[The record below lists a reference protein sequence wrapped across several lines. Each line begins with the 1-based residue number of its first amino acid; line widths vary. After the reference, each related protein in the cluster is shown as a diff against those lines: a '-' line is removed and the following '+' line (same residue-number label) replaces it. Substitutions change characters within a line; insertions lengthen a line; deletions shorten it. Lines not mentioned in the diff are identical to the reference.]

1 MINDIHNDAKQRMDQ
16 AIEHTRMELTKVRTG
31 RANPEL
37 VETLV
42 IDYYG
47 TKTPLNQLSNINV
60 PEPRLITVQPFDK
73 TVMADIERAIMKS
86 NLGLTPNN
94 NGEVI
99 LIPIPPLS
107 EERRKDLAKVVHQ
120 LVEEGRVSVRN
131 VRKDANHHIKIVE
144 DDGHISEDEIKR
156 AEQEI
161 QDLTDKHITRLNEM
175 MDHKEKELM
184 EF

>member
-1 MINDIHNDAKQRMDQ
+1 MIKDIHDDAKHRMDQ
-16 AIEHTRMELTKVRTG
+16 AVEHIRMELAKVRTG

-37 VETLV
+37 VENLT

-47 TKTPLNQLSNINV
+47 TTTPLKQLSNISV
-60 PEPRLITVQPFDK
+60 PEPRLITLQPYDK
-73 TVMADIERAIMKS
+73 SVMLDVEKAIMGS

-107 EERRKDLAKVVHQ
+107 EERRKDLIKVVHQ

-131 VRKDANHHIKIVE
+131 VRKDANHHIKMIQDE
-144 DDGHISEDEIKR
+144 GHISEDEIKR
-156 AEQEI
+156 AEQDT
-161 QDLTDKHITRLNEM
+161 QDLTDKHIKHLNEM
-175 MDHKEKELM
+175 MEHKEKELM

>member
-1 MINDIHNDAKQRMDQ
+1 MIKDIHSDAKHRMDQ
-16 AIEHTRMELTKVRTG
+16 AVEHTRMELAKVRTG

-37 VETLV
+37 LENLT
-42 IDYYG
+42 INYYG
-47 TKTPLNQLSNINV
+47 ATTPFKQLSNISV
-60 PEPRLITVQPFDK
+60 PEPRLITLQPFDK
-73 TVMADIERAIMKS
+73 TIMPDIEKAIMES

-107 EERRKDLAKVVHQ
+107 EERRRDLIKVVHQ

-131 VRKDANHHIKIVE
+131 VRKDANHHIKMVQNE
-144 DDGHISEDEIKR
+144 GHISEDEIKR

-161 QDLTDKHITRLNEM
+161 QDLTDEHVKHLNEM
-175 MDHKEKELM
+175 MEHKEKELL

>member
-1 MINDIHNDAKQRMDQ
+1 MIQDIHNDAKHRMDQ
-16 AIEHTRMELTKVRTG
+16 AVEHTRMELAKVRTG

-37 VETLV
+37 LENLTV
-42 IDYYG
+42 DYYG
-47 TKTPLNQLSNINV
+47 TNTPFNQLSNISV

-73 TVMADIERAIMKS
+73 TIMPDMERSIMES

-107 EERRKDLAKVVHQ
+107 EERRRDLIRVVHQ
-120 LVEEGRVSVRN
+120 LIEEGRVAVRN
-131 VRKDANHHIKIVE
+131 VRKDANHHIKMVQ

-156 AEQEI
+156 AEHEI
-161 QDLTDKHITRLNEM
+161 QNFTDDHVKRLNEM
-175 MDHKEKELM
+175 MEHKEKELM

>member
-16 AIEHTRMELTKVRTG
+16 AIEHTRMELTKIRTG

-107 EERRKDLAKVVHQ
+107 EERRKDLA
-120 LVEEGRVSVRN
+120 
-131 VRKDANHHIKIVE
+131 
-144 DDGHISEDEIKR
+144 
-156 AEQEI
+156 
-161 QDLTDKHITRLNEM
+161 
-175 MDHKEKELM
+175 
-184 EF
+184 

>member
-1 MINDIHNDAKQRMDQ
+1 MINYIHNDAQQRMDQ
-16 AIEHTRMELTKVRTG
+16 AIEHTRMELTKIRTG

-107 EERRKDLAKVVHQ
+107 EERRKDLIKVVHQ
-120 LVEEGRVSVRN
+120 LVEDGRVSVRN
-131 VRKDANHHIKIVE
+131 VRKDANHHIKMVQDE
-144 DDGHISEDEIKR
+144 GHISEDEIKR
-156 AEQEI
+156 AEQDT
-161 QDLTDKHITRLNEM
+161 QDLTDKHITHLNEM
-175 MDHKEKELM
+175 MEHKEKELM

>member
-1 MINDIHNDAKQRMDQ
+1 MINDIHKDAKHRMDQ
-16 AIEHTRMELTKVRTG
+16 AVEHSRMELTKVRTG

-37 VETLV
+37 VESLV

-60 PEPRLITVQPFDK
+60 PEARLITVLPFDK
-73 TVMADIERAIMKS
+73 SVMGDIERAIMQS

-94 NGEVI
+94 NGELI

-107 EERRKDLAKVVHQ
+107 EERRKDLAKLVHQ

-131 VRKDANHHIKIVE
+131 VRKDANQHIKMVKDE
-144 DDGHISEDEIKR
+144 GHISEDEIKR

-161 QDLTDKHITRLNEM
+161 QDLTDTHIKYLNEIM
-175 MDHKEKELM
+175 EHKEKELM

>member
-131 VRKDANHHIKIVE
+131 VRKDANHHIKIIE
-144 DDGHISEDEIKR
+144 DDGHFSEVEIKR

-175 MDHKEKELM
+175 MDYKEKELM

>member
-131 VRKDANHHIKIVE
+131 VRKDANHHIKIIE

-156 AEQEI
+156 SEQEI

>member
-144 DDGHISEDEIKR
+144 DDGHISEDEIKKS
-156 AEQEI
+156 EQEI

>member
-1 MINDIHNDAKQRMDQ
+1 MIKDIHDDAKHRMDQ
-16 AIEHTRMELTKVRTG
+16 AVEHTRMELAAVRTG

-37 VETLV
+37 VENLT

-47 TKTPLNQLSNINV
+47 TKTPLKQMSNISV
-60 PEPRLITVQPFDK
+60 PEARLIKVQPFDK
-73 TVMADIERAIMKS
+73 TIMADVERAIMES

-107 EERRKDLAKVVHQ
+107 EERRRDLIKVVHQ
-120 LVEEGRVSVRN
+120 LLEDGRVSIRN
-131 VRKDANHHIKIVE
+131 VRKDANHHIKMIQDE
-144 DDGHISEDEIKR
+144 GHISEDEIKR
-156 AEQEI
+156 AEQDI
-161 QDLTDKHITRLNEM
+161 QDLTDRYIKNLNDM
-175 MDHKEKELM
+175 MEHKEKELM

>member
-1 MINDIHNDAKQRMDQ
+1 MIKDIHDDTKHRMDQ
-16 AIEHTRMELTKVRTG
+16 AVEHTRMELTKVRTG

-37 VETLV
+37 VENLTV
-42 IDYYG
+42 DYYG
-47 TKTPLNQLSNINV
+47 TKTPLNQLSNISV
-60 PEPRLITVQPFDK
+60 PEPRLITLQPFDK
-73 TVMADIERAIMKS
+73 TIMPDIEKAIMES

-107 EERRKDLAKVVHQ
+107 EERRRDLTRVVHQ
-120 LVEEGRVSVRN
+120 LVEEGKVAVRN
-131 VRKDANHHIKIVE
+131 VRKDANHHIKMVQG
-144 DDGHISEDEIKR
+144 DGHISEDDIKR

-161 QDLTDKHITRLNEM
+161 QSFTDDHVKRLDEM
-175 MDHKEKELM
+175 MEHKEKELM

>member
-1 MINDIHNDAKQRMDQ
+1 MIQDIHDDAKHRMDQ
-16 AIEHTRMELTKVRTG
+16 AVEHSRMELAKVRTG

-37 VETLV
+37 VENLTV
-42 IDYYG
+42 DYYG
-47 TKTPLNQLSNINV
+47 TKTPMNQLSNISV
-60 PEPRLITVQPFDK
+60 PEPRLITLQPFDK
-73 TVMADIERAIMKS
+73 TIMPDIEKAIMES

-107 EERRKDLAKVVHQ
+107 EERRRDLTRVVHQ
-120 LVEEGRVSVRN
+120 LVEDGKVAIRN
-131 VRKDANHHIKIVE
+131 VRKDANHHIKMVQDE
-144 DDGHISEDEIKR
+144 GHISEDDIKR

-161 QDLTDKHITRLNEM
+161 QILTDDHVKRLDEM
-175 MDHKEKELM
+175 MEHKEKELM

>member
-1 MINDIHNDAKQRMDQ
+1 MIQDIHDDAKHRMDQ
-16 AIEHTRMELTKVRTG
+16 AVEHTRMELAKVRTG

-37 VETLV
+37 VENLTV
-42 IDYYG
+42 DYYG
-47 TKTPLNQLSNINV
+47 TKTPMNQLSNISV
-60 PEPRLITVQPFDK
+60 PEPRLITLQPFDK
-73 TVMADIERAIMKS
+73 TIMPDIEKAIMES

-107 EERRKDLAKVVHQ
+107 EERRRELTRVVHQ
-120 LVEEGRVSVRN
+120 LVEDGKVAIRN
-131 VRKDANHHIKIVE
+131 VRKDANHHIKMVQDE
-144 DDGHISEDEIKR
+144 GHISEDDIKR

-161 QDLTDKHITRLNEM
+161 QNLTDDHVKRLDEM
-175 MDHKEKELM
+175 MEHKEKELM

>member
-144 DDGHISEDEIKR
+144 DDGHISEDEIKK

-175 MDHKEKELM
+175 MDYKEKELM

>member
-144 DDGHISEDEIKR
+144 DDGHISEDKIKR

-161 QDLTDKHITRLNEM
+161 QDLTDKHINRLNEM
-175 MDHKEKELM
+175 MDYKEKELM

>member
-156 AEQEI
+156 SEQEI

>member
-1 MINDIHNDAKQRMDQ
+1 
-16 AIEHTRMELTKVRTG
+16 
-31 RANPEL
+31 
-37 VETLV
+37 
-42 IDYYG
+42 
-47 TKTPLNQLSNINV
+47 
-60 PEPRLITVQPFDK
+60 
-73 TVMADIERAIMKS
+73 MADIERAIMKS

-175 MDHKEKELM
+175 MDYKEKELM

>member
-144 DDGHISEDEIKR
+144 DEGHISEDEIKR

-175 MDHKEKELM
+175 MDYKEKELM

>member
-131 VRKDANHHIKIVE
+131 VRKDANHHIKMVK
-144 DDGHISEDEIKR
+144 DDGHISEDEIKKS
-156 AEQEI
+156 EQEI

>member
-144 DDGHISEDEIKR
+144 DDGHISEDKIKR

-175 MDHKEKELM
+175 MDYKEKELM

>member
-131 VRKDANHHIKIVE
+131 VRKDANHHIKIVK
-144 DDGHISEDEIKR
+144 DDDHISEDEIKR

-175 MDHKEKELM
+175 MDYKEKELM

>member
-175 MDHKEKELM
+175 MDYKEKELM